1 MLACSLPDLEVATFN
16 LYEWNVGA
24 NNRWGALY
32 DKIQSQ
38 SFDVIGFQEATG
50 ISRVINAVPRMR
62 LRRPRQDLRVGRR
75 LDGPDGWRP
84 WNGRQRPSRDL
95 RRTAAQLAN

>member
-32 DKIQSQ
+32 SIT
-38 SFDVIGFQEATG
+38 EL
-50 ISRVINAVPRMR
+50 RMV
-62 LRRPRQDLRVGRR
+62 L
-75 LDGPDGWRP
+75 
-84 WNGRQRPSRDL
+84 
-95 RRTAAQLAN
+95 QLSGSARKSSSYE